1 MKPIILAV
9 FISIAIHFLILNN
22 YKIEQQEIKSSMK
35 NDSTAKT
42 EVTYVQLKKAQPKTE
57 QKPEPIK
64 EIKPEPKKIKKPIEK
79 PKPKPVE
86 KPKVKPKP
94 IPKKIEK
101 IEKKP
106 EPKKIIPVKKPEIKK
121 PVEKT
126 VKKEIPKKTIQEKTL
141 EKFLAQEE
149 KVDKE
154 TLDTIERLYGKE
166 FETFTKVQ
174 KAFIKDNINKFGII
188 TQRVLSRMGYP
199 RLAAKLGIGGVNV
212 VEFTLF
218 PDGSIKGLK
227 ISESS
232 DYTILDDYTLELI
245 EIAYKDYPKP
255 KTPTKLKF
263 NVMYR
268 LY

>member
-9 FISIAIHFLILNN
+9 FISIAIHLLILNN
-22 YKIEQQEIKSSMK
+22 YKIPKQEITVSQK
-35 NDSTAKT
+35 NDNNAKT
-42 EVTYVQLKKAQPKTE
+42 DVTFVQLKKAEPKKIIETPKKE
-57 QKPEPIK
+57 EPKPVA
-64 EIKPEPKKIKKPIEK
+64 KPEPKIE
-79 PKPKPVE
+79 
-86 KPKVKPKP
+86 
-94 IPKKIEK
+94 PKKIEK
-101 IEKKP
+101 PKVIEKKQEIKP
-106 EPKKIIPVKKPEIKK
+106 IQTPKIKEKKIEPKPEIKK
-121 PVEKT
+121 VVPIAKP
-126 VKKEIPKKTIQEKTL
+126 KPIQEIIEPKKTIQDKTL

-154 TLDTIERLYGKE
+154 TLDTIERLYGRE

-174 KAFIKDNINKFGII
+174 KAFIKDNINNFGII
-188 TQRVLSRMGYP
+188 TQRVLNRMGYP

-227 ISESS
+227 ISDSS
-232 DYTILDDYTLELI
+232 SYSILDDYTLELI
-245 EIAYKDYPKP
+245 EIAYKDYPRP

-263 NVMYR
+263 NVIYK